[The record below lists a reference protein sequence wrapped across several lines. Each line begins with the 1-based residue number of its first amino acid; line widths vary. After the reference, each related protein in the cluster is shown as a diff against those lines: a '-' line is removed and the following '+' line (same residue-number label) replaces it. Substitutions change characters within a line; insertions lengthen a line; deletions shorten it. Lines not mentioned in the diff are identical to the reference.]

1 MTFSHRYA
9 TNGEIFYTGKQ
20 YADAAPVSLLR
31 FTHLARIGAVGIIVP
46 IRKGDLLR
54 RFALRRYPIGIL
66 ADVLYSIG
74 TRVFQNLSRIAR
86 GTGMIRAFQKAG
98 AFAADV
104 DAADTLY
111 ELNYELVKILAAVYG
126 DDEIWA
132 LVRYASTMDGGGNM
146 GWVKIPGLTE
156 YTEENKALLRYPVT
170 VKEGCKDAETG
181 KELMPWEYALGAQ
194 TGEYVKIG
202 NEAGSFLVKPE
213 DIIYPST
220 VKTTDGIWGEW
231 EK

>member
-1 MTFSHRYA
+1 MKHKKVSMLVILVFLILPMIGCNRVPTVPETEPYTPTETTEPTMPPETTEPVA
-9 TNGEIFYTGKQ
+9 TEPKFELPRSLKSVPDSELELDYKNHHIMALGKVE
-20 YADAAPVSLLR
+20 A
-31 FTHLARIGAVGIIVP
+31 
-46 IRKGDLLR
+46 
-54 RFALRRYPIGIL
+54 
-66 ADVLYSIG
+66 
-74 TRVFQNLSRIAR
+74 
-86 GTGMIRAFQKAG
+86 KAIP
-98 AFAADV
+98 V

-146 GWVKIPGLTE
+146 GWVKVSGLTE

-181 KELMPWEYALGAQ
+181 KELMPWEYALGAH
-194 TGEYVKIG
+194 TGEYVEIG

-220 VKTTDGIWGEW
+220 VKTTDGIWGAW
-231 EK
+231 EE